1 MSPVPPITRAG
12 AQRAARHELS
22 KAIYHRQRDPLLV
35 RAVKAVGHWLASV
48 LSHVGTG
55 SAGGGV
61 ALAVL
66 ALLALVIIFVIRRR
80 VGPLRRSAAA
90 AGAVLP
96 TDRTLSAA
104 EHRALAMAAADRGDH
119 ETAVL
124 EQMRAVVRALEERG
138 VIEPR
143 AGRTAIEVA
152 REAGRGMPSASPVL
166 NAAAGTFNDVV
177 YGGGTA
183 GPDQLETLREADRA
197 VSAVSGR
204 RSS

>member
-1 MSPVPPITRAG
+1 VTAVPPITRDG

-22 KAIYHRQRDPLLV
+22 KAIYHRQGDPLPV
-35 RAVKAVGHWLASV
+35 RAVKAVGHWLSSV
-48 LSHVGTG
+48 LSNVGTG
-55 SAGGGV
+55 SAGGAL

-66 ALLALVIIFVIRRR
+66 VLLALLIGFVIRRR

-90 AGAVLP
+90 PGAVLSD
-96 TDRTLSAA
+96 DRALSAA

-124 EQMRAVVRALEERG
+124 EQMRAVVRGLEERG

-152 REAGRGMPSASPVL
+152 REAGRGLPSASPVL
-166 NAAAGTFNDVV
+166 DAAAGTFNDVV

-183 GPDQLETLREADRA
+183 GPEQLETLREADRA
-197 VSAVSGR
+197 VSAGAR
-204 RSS
+204 RGSR

>member
-1 MSPVPPITRAG
+1 MTPVPPITRAG

-22 KAIYHRQRDPLLV
+22 KAIYHQQSDPLPVRVV
-35 RAVKAVGHWLASV
+35 RAVGRWLSSV
-48 LSHVGTG
+48 LTTVGTG
-55 SAGGGV
+55 SAGG
-61 ALAVL
+61 ALAL
-66 ALLALVIIFVIRRR
+66 AALVLLAVVVVVVIWRR
-80 VGPLRRSAAA
+80 VGPLRRTAGA

-104 EHRALAMAAADRGDH
+104 EHRALASAAADRGDH

-124 EQMRAVVRALEERG
+124 EQMRAVVRELEERG
-138 VIEPR
+138 VIEAR

-166 NAAAGTFNDVV
+166 DAAAGTFNDVV

-197 VSAVSGR
+197 VSVGTGR
-204 RSS
+204 WPR

>member
-22 KAIYHRQRDPLLV
+22 KAIYHRQRDPLPV
-35 RAVKAVGHWLASV
+35 RAVKAVGHWLTSV

-55 SAGGGV
+55 SAGGGL

-66 ALLALVIIFVIRRR
+66 VILAVVVAVVVWRR
-80 VGPLRRSAAA
+80 VGPLRRSASAP
-90 AGAVLP
+90 GAVLP
-96 TDRTLSAA
+96 TDRILSAA
-104 EHRALAMAAADRGDH
+104 EHRALAGAAADRGDH

-166 NAAAGTFNDVV
+166 DAAAGTFNDVV

-197 VSAVSGR
+197 VSAGSGR
-204 RSS
+204 RSR